1 MLQLGGLVK
10 GYEELT
16 RHGSLDVFD
25 FLEPRQGPGYLK
37 RMALEKMRR
46 FVFVLAAFALFLA
59 SAVPGV
65 AANVPNFPHSA
76 IAMNG
81 MNSSDCD
88 TSQEDVAGC
97 TQATCIG
104 SAVMTQVPEIDA
116 PDVHPAFTIATAN
129 WPDDFISAPP
139 NPPI

>member
-1 MLQLGGLVK
+1 
-10 GYEELT
+10 
-16 RHGSLDVFD
+16 VFD
-25 FLEPRQGPGYLK
+25 FLEPGRGPGYLNS
-37 RMALEKMRR
+37 MALEKMRR
-46 FVFVLAAFALFLA
+46 FVFVLAAFALVLA

-65 AANVPNFPHSA
+65 GAGVPNFPQSA

-81 MNSSDCD
+81 MNSPDCD

-97 TQATCIG
+97 SQAACIG
-104 SAVMTQVPEIDA
+104 SAVMAEILEIDA
-116 PDVHPAFTIATAN
+116 PDVHPAFTFATVN